1 MKFEKLNGYKVF
13 APNKDDLTDFT
24 NIKNKIL
31 IAMNANKILHE
42 SDGLK
47 KIVNSN
53 LSYPDGFGAVLC
65 LKQRKVD
72 AIKIPGCELWINII
86 KKNPTKKY
94 FFIGSSEIVIQK
106 VIQKLKNEFPNINIS
121 GYRNGYFENIN
132 QINQIKKKLKKLKP
146 DMTFVAM
153 GSPKQEFFMNE
164 LKKVHNSTYM
174 GLGGSFDIYSGLK
187 TRAPK
192 LFIYLKL
199 EWIYRLITEPK
210 RIRRQLYLFK
220 FLFYFLT
227 GRFSR

>member
-1 MKFEKLNGYKVF
+1 MQIKFY
-13 APNKDDLTDFT
+13 
-24 NIKNKIL
+24 
-31 IAMNANKILHE
+31 E

-94 FFIGSSEIVIQK
+94 FFIGSSEIVIQQ

-132 QINQIKKKLKKLKP
+132 QINQIKKSLR
-146 DMTFVAM
+146 
-153 GSPKQEFFMNE
+153 S
-164 LKKVHNSTYM
+164 
-174 GLGGSFDIYSGLK
+174 
-187 TRAPK
+187 
-192 LFIYLKL
+192 
-199 EWIYRLITEPK
+199 
-210 RIRRQLYLFK
+210 
-220 FLFYFLT
+220 
-227 GRFSR
+227 